1 MNMNSDLNTTSLV
14 KRIFS
19 QYVRKYMGHVLLA
32 LLFMALAAAMTGAF
46 AKLIQPTLDEALYA
60 KNQDLIFPI
69 AFAMA
74 AIFIVRGF
82 ATYIHTV
89 VMSRVGEWIIGDLQK
104 QLFSSFVFQDLT
116 FYQKH
121 TSSQLLSR
129 VTNDVQMIRKAVTD
143 MTTGL
148 GSSAVTLVVLVG
160 VMFSVDWKLTL
171 ASLTVLPLAILL
183 VIWIGRRLR
192 RVSKR
197 LQEEQGTL
205 TETLSQVLHGIRLVK
220 AYGQEKYEQ
229 QRGERTI
236 TKVRS
241 LIVKSVR
248 LGSLS
253 TPINETLVAGIIFG
267 LVVYGGS
274 RVFEDAMTPGDL
286 MAFITAFILAYEPM
300 KKLAKLNNSLQM
312 GMGAAERVFEMI
324 DLPVH
329 VRTLE
334 GSKTDNVK
342 TVKFVFEDVSFGYD
356 GDGEDERPA
365 EVVQGM
371 SCHIPAGKMTAL
383 VGPSGAGKST
393 VMNLLLRFY
402 DVKSGSIKLN
412 GTDIREW
419 DLDHLRRQMALVSQ
433 DITIFNESVHD
444 NIAYGR
450 ADATDDEIRVAAKL
464 AAADGFIEALPDGY
478 NTVLGED
485 GTKLSGGQRQRI
497 AIARAMLRDAP
508 VLLLDEATSALD
520 NEAEKAIQLA
530 LKGFQAGRTTIVIAH
545 RLSTVQ
551 NADQILVM
559 DRGRVVESG
568 THSELIRKEGLYA
581 RMVKLMERDEV

>member
-14 KRIFS
+14 KRIFN
-19 QYVRKYMGHVLLA
+19 QYVTKYTGHVLISLF
-32 LLFMALAAAMTGAF
+32 FMALAAAMTGAF

-60 KNQDLIFPI
+60 KNQDLIIPI
-69 AFAMA
+69 ASSMA

-104 QLFSSFVFQDLT
+104 QLFSSFVYQDLA

-129 VTNDVQMIRKAVTD
+129 VTNDVQMIRRAVTD

-171 ASLTVLPLAILL
+171 ASLTVLPLAILF
-183 VIWIGRRLR
+183 VTWIGRRLR

-205 TETLSQVLHGIRLVK
+205 TETLSQILQGIRLVK
-220 AYGQEKYEQ
+220 AYGQEKFEQ
-229 QRGERTI
+229 ERGERTI

-253 TPINETLVAGIIFG
+253 TPINETLVAIIIFG
-267 LVVYGGS
+267 LVVYGGT
-274 RVFEDAMTPGDL
+274 RVFDDAMSPGDL

-334 GSKTDNVK
+334 GSKTENVK
-342 TVKFVFEDVSFGYD
+342 TAEFDFEDVSFGYE
-356 GDGEDERPA
+356 EDEA
-365 EVVQGM
+365 LVEVVQGM

-402 DVKSGSIKLN
+402 DVKSGVIKLN

-419 DLDHLRRQMALVSQ
+419 DLGHLRQQMALVSQ
-433 DITIFNESVHD
+433 DITIFNESVRD

-450 ADATDDEIRVAAKL
+450 ADATDDQIKMAAKL
-464 AAADGFIEALPDGY
+464 AAAEDFIEALPDGY
-478 NTVLGED
+478 ETVLGED

-530 LKGFQAGRTTIVIAH
+530 LKGFQAGRTTLVIAH

-559 DRGRVVESG
+559 DKGKVVEFG
-568 THSELIRKEGLYA
+568 THTELIRQDGLYA
-581 RMVKLMERDEV
+581 RMVKLMERDEA